1 MKRRN
6 GPLLKFAAFAVVMLL
21 LSGLLLMVFGD
32 YRSGA
37 RAEYAAIF
45 ADSSGL
51 RAGDTV
57 RVAGVEVGSVR
68 EVTLRADHSVR
79 VTFDAERTLALTE
92 GTALAVRYLNLV
104 GDRYLELT
112 EPPVVTQAEFLQI
125 QNGMS
130 YEEVQ
135 RIIGAP
141 GQEMSRS
148 DVAGINTV
156 MYQWINRGGS
166 NMNAMFQNGKLVQ
179 KAQFGLQ

>member
-1 MKRRN
+1 MSESKRPSLIVIV
-6 GPLLKFAAFAVVMLL
+6 GGGFLLVC
-21 LSGLLLMVFGD
+21 
-32 YRSGA
+32 
-37 RAEYAAIF
+37 
-45 ADSSGL
+45 
-51 RAGDTV
+51 
-57 RVAGVEVGSVR
+57 
-68 EVTLRADHSVR
+68 
-79 VTFDAERTLALTE
+79 LALVAW
-92 GTALAVRYLNLV
+92 GALTGQV
-104 GDRYLELT
+104 ELT